1 MKVSK
6 IVPVIVSIVLVLAW
20 GLIGYKSALISESL
34 PADPTFLLEVT
45 LKEDIY
51 AINEFDYLGAT
62 IDQRTNEPEFEP
74 TFIPAGSVGKLCFSY
89 SYRYDFINDP
99 ETDIIRFGVY
109 FEVDGIDGYPVG
121 FWTGPES
128 QIKEKE
134 FSYKLLDN
142 YEEIVTTYNQKIQEA
157 KNDHEMVPRKGML
170 EGMSYGIGFSFVFFL
185 VCFFTNKFK
194 LHPVIFGILCLP
206 FVIFLCGGL
215 YFAQVF

>member
-20 GLIGYKSALISESL
+20 GFIGSKTALSL
-34 PADPTFLLEVT
+34 EKIPADPSFLLEVT

-51 AINEFDYLGAT
+51 AINEFDYLGAV

-74 TFIPAGSVGKLCFSY
+74 TFIPAGSVGKLRISY

-99 ETDIIRFGVY
+99 ETDIHGFGVY

-128 QIKEKE
+128 QLKEEE

-142 YEEIVTTYNQKIQEA
+142 YEEIVTEYNQKVQEA

-170 EGMSYGIGFSFVFFL
+170 KGMASGIGFSFVFFL

-206 FVIFLCGGL
+206 FVIFLCFGL
-215 YFAQVF
+215 YIAQVF

>member
-20 GLIGYKSALISESL
+20 SFIEYKSALISEKL

-51 AINEFDYLGAT
+51 AINEFDYLGAM

-74 TFIPAGSVGKLCFSY
+74 TFIPAGSVGMLCFSY

-99 ETDIIRFGVY
+99 ETDILRFGVY

-128 QIKEKE
+128 QIKEEE

-142 YEEIVTTYNQKIQEA
+142 YEEIVTTYNQKVQEA
-157 KNDHEMVPRKGML
+157 KNVHEKLPWKGML
-170 EGMSYGIGFSFVFFL
+170 KGVATGIGFSFVFFL

-206 FVIFLCGGL
+206 FVYFLCVGL
-215 YFAQVF
+215 YIAQVF

>member
-20 GLIGYKSALISESL
+20 GLIGYKEALISESL
-34 PADPTFLLEVT
+34 PADPMFSLEVT

-51 AINEFDYLGAT
+51 AINESDYLGAML
-62 IDQRTNEPEFEP
+62 DQGTNEPEFEP
-74 TFIPAGSVGKLCFSY
+74 TFIPAGSVGILSFSY

-99 ETDIIRFGVY
+99 ETDIHGFRVDFN
-109 FEVDGIDGYPVG
+109 VDGTRNCPVQ
-121 FWTGPES
+121 FSTAPES

-170 EGMSYGIGFSFVFFL
+170 KGMADGICFSFVFFL